1 MELYFLLLDPFG
13 RCVKYVI
20 LVIENYKILIVQNHL
35 KRFIQAFYV
44 LSLRDF
50 IEKIRKRKQE
60 NRKID
65 EIPKVHLRKLLNTTW
80 INYEIDKLVSTFYFI
95 IALFLLIFILGNPIH
110 FETYIKFVSPQL
122 NSTNTNDTT
131 LDTIS
136 NCTAVEDSKLANNSM
151 SLYCD
156 TRTTFFIGFII
167 SLAVLVIVSIYS
179 CYTLS
184 DKIKTLKEYYEV
196 TERIDKHPCDD
207 KLRSELTD
215 LWIKTF

>member
-1 MELYFLLLDPFG
+1 M
-13 RCVKYVI
+13 
-20 LVIENYKILIVQNHL
+20 
-35 KRFIQAFYV
+35 
-44 LSLRDF
+44 
-50 IEKIRKRKQE
+50 
-60 NRKID
+60 
-65 EIPKVHLRKLLNTTW
+65 
-80 INYEIDKLVSTFYFI
+80 
-95 IALFLLIFILGNPIH
+95 
-110 FETYIKFVSPQL
+110 
-122 NSTNTNDTT
+122 NSTNTNETT

-196 TERIDKHPCDD
+196 TERIDKHPYDD
-207 KLRSELTD
+207 KLRSELTNLD
-215 LWIKTF
+215 KNFLESLYSHDWGLAKEFLKRIKIVSDREIKDNRINPSVSSNNNKSNET

>member
-1 MELYFLLLDPFG
+1 MSFRLKSLKTISHFLTKLAFKENIIKLTDYPFIYSVLGSIFIMSFHKNINPINTNNPFNEFVPILIFIGIFGTIFSIIDPFG
-13 RCVKYVI
+13 RSVKYVI

-110 FETYIKFVSPQL
+110 FETYIKFVSPPFEF
-122 NSTNTNDTT
+122 N
-131 LDTIS
+131 
-136 NCTAVEDSKLANNSM
+136 K
-151 SLYCD
+151 Y
-156 TRTTFFIGFII
+156 
-167 SLAVLVIVSIYS
+167 
-179 CYTLS
+179 
-184 DKIKTLKEYYEV
+184 K
-196 TERIDKHPCDD
+196 
-207 KLRSELTD
+207 
-215 LWIKTF
+215 